1 MAFWV
6 ETLNSLSTEPSST
19 CQLQQR
25 DTVACS
31 WARCCYS
38 DMIAWSTALSTSMY
52 GAEGSLEPH
61 DVTMLWM
68 QPTWSF
74 ERVKICLSCRCWKGL
89 LAYRYGIRYWCD
101 SSLRW
106 RSPLRAILRN
116 LRLESQIMP
125 LRGDNGA
132 FHAIQRP

>member
-61 DVTMLWM
+61 DVTMSWM
-68 QPTWSF
+68 QPRLVIRACQDLPELSLL
-74 ERVKICLSCRCWKGL
+74 ERSAGLSIWDPL
-89 LAYRYGIRYWCD
+89 LV
-101 SSLRW
+101 
-106 RSPLRAILRN
+106 
-116 LRLESQIMP
+116 
-125 LRGDNGA
+125 
-132 FHAIQRP
+132 